1 MTCQVLYFWLR
12 LLRNCK
18 KALENGT
25 WPLLS
30 FYSDWLFSKPQKIND
45 ACSAKGQLQGQ
56 GIFIACWGMLLTNK
70 KLNSAWLYRLRCC
83 LWARKTRDHL
93 RPLLFTRTG
102 VQMDSMPVAL
112 GIPVSTRISACLV
125 LVERT
130 RSWCWAFLDS
140 VVLKADRDWSLW
152 NLCWYTQ
159 VPCRYHFM
167 LPDAELPLLSVSPY
181 VFIHLSDVYL
191 CIIYLHLYHFC
202 NTSIIYLYTNLFII
216 CSLLKL
222 SFGIEWGTDRR
233 FW

>member
-1 MTCQVLYFWLR
+1 MTCQVLYFWLQ

-83 LWARKTRDHL
+83 LWAGKTRDHI

-102 VQMDSMPVAL
+102 VQMDSMPVVL
-112 GIPVSTRISACLV
+112 GIPVSTRILACLV

-130 RSWCWAFLDS
+130 HSWCWAFLDP
-140 VVLKADRDWSLW
+140 VILKVDRDWSLW
-152 NLCWYTQ
+152 NLCWDTQ
-159 VPCRYHFM
+159 ALCRYQFM
-167 LPDAELPLLSVSPY
+167 FPDAELPLLSFCLSLCVYPSIWHLFVY
-181 VFIHLSDVYL
+181 HLSISL
-191 CIIYLHLYHFC
+191 
-202 NTSIIYLYTNLFII
+202 
-216 CSLLKL
+216 SLL
-222 SFGIEWGTDRR
+222 
-233 FW
+233 